1 MKDFGRVLVYT
12 ASEKLVKKFEVGI
25 SSKLFKEVS
34 WT

>member
-25 SSKLFKEVS
+25 SSEQTV
-34 WT
+34 